1 MRVNIVA
8 YIWIKWPFGLRD
20 IHLLNIRALIEA
32 SLIHDLRML
41 RLDTISVQSV
51 NQLLC
56 LIYRRAVKMILA
68 KLSFASTNH

>member
-41 RLDTISVQSV
+41 RFD
-51 NQLLC
+51 
-56 LIYRRAVKMILA
+56 AVPV
-68 KLSFASTNH
+68 